1 MVWTDVRD
9 AKQAERSTKLAHFEI
24 PANLLPA
31 ADELDVST
39 WCASSGWLTPE
50 ELRITTLNAHEV
62 CAEIAS
68 GRLSAVTVFD
78 AICKR
83 AAAAQQLLNC
93 VTEVYF
99 AEGREI
105 ALERDAY
112 FAAHGK
118 VMGPLHGVRTVD
130 DAVDELC

>member
-1 MVWTDVRD
+1 MRLALPDLAAMD
-9 AKQAERSTKLAHFEI
+9 AWGRKLAD
-24 PANLLPA
+24 ALLPGDVTRPGLGVA
-31 ADELDVST
+31 MLPPLDLIIHS
-39 WCASSGWLTPE
+39 A
-50 ELRITTLNAHEV
+50 
-62 CAEIAS
+62 
-68 GRLSAVTVFD
+68 AVTVFD